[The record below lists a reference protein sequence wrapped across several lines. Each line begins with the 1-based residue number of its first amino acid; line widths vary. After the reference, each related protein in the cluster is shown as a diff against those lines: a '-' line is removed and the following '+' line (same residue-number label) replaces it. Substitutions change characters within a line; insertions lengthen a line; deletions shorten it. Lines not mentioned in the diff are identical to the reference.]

1 MGNLICFCHWF
12 LHSFLERIHFNS
24 QWLIAL
30 HTFCWFLFSF
40 LLFRLRFAFTLNKVN
55 DVFFKYSIFLSTSLH
70 LANIHIIRFC
80 VHFHNGRSQ
89 DFISFLMLQI
99 TFYLFWFFLF
109 IFWRIL
115 MSQIDRALLGIFWLD
130 LHEQISNLAN
140 LRLLVVDLGDDSHLG
155 RCYLGKLF
163 IWLNISNFL
172 ELLNSISL
180 GNV

>member
-1 MGNLICFCHWF
+1 MRDLIWFCHWF
-12 LHSFLERIHFNS
+12 LHSFLERIHFNC

-30 HTFCWFLFSF
+30 HAFCCFLFSL

-70 LANIHIIRFC
+70 LTNIDIIRFR

-99 TFYLFWFFLF
+99 TFCLFWFFLF
-109 IFWRIL
+109 IFQSVL
-115 MSQIDRALLGIFWLD
+115 MSRIDRALLGIFWLD

-140 LRLLVVDLGDDSHLG
+140 LRLLIVNLGDDSHLG
-155 RCYLGKLF
+155 RCYLCKLF
-163 IWLNISNFL
+163 IWLNVSNFL